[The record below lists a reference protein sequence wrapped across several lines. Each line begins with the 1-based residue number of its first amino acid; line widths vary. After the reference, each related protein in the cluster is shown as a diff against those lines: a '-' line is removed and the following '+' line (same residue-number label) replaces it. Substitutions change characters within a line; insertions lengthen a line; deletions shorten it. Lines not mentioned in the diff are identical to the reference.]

1 MDNIYDVAN
10 MSDEEAQSE
19 AYKLGWRG
27 KEEFNGDPEKFKD
40 AKTFLNEANN
50 NIPMLRENFKKIEAS
65 NRRLQEQF
73 ERMGAEVAQTNRRLE
88 EAERRGYE
96 NALKDI
102 EARQRKAVEDGNL
115 SEFDDL
121 QKQKEA
127 LGTKPQKQTQQTKGG
142 LDINDQI
149 AIQVFESQN
158 PWFRKDA
165 ELNQDMRGFIMAIK
179 SSNPDMPMAEVL
191 EKARERTIR
200 VNQDKFRETTKSNEV
215 ISTTGSTSQRLS
227 YATLPAEDK
236 AAFDKEWAYM
246 ERELRLQRKTDEQI
260 EQSKKRYQKNCL
272 EMYK

>member
-10 MSDEEAQSE
+10 MSEEEAQSK
-19 AYKLGWRG
+19 AYELGWRG

-73 ERMGAEVAQTNRRLE
+73 EKMGAEVAQTNRRLE

-96 NALKDI
+96 NAIKDI

-121 QKQKEA
+121 QKQKEQ
-127 LGTKPQKQTQQTKGG
+127 LNVKPLKQAPEQKGI
-142 LDINDQI
+142 DINEQI

-179 SSNPDMPMAEVL
+179 TSHPEMPLSEVL

-200 VNQDKFRETTKSNEV
+200 VNADRFRETTRSNEV
-215 ISTTGSTSQRLS
+215 ISSTGSTSQRLS

-236 AAFDKEWAYM
+236 AVFDREWSYM
-246 ERELRLQRKTDEQI
+246 ENELRLQHKTDEQI

>member
-10 MSDEEAQSE
+10 MSDEEAQSK
-19 AYKLGWRG
+19 AYELGWRG
-27 KEEFNGDPEKFKD
+27 KEEFNGNPEKFKD

-179 SSNPDMPMAEVL
+179 SSTPDMPMAEVL

-246 ERELRLQRKTDEQI
+246 ERELRLQHKTDEQI

>member
-10 MSDEEAQSE
+10 MSDEEAQSK
-19 AYKLGWRG
+19 AYELGWRG